1 MDAIRTFLG
10 RFATLSTQEWRTF
23 EQLVTRIEVKKGEPI
38 LMAGEACRFLAF
50 IERGCFRMYAEE
62 EGREQVLEFFFPG
75 ETATNYRSFL
85 TEDPSAHYISAIQ
98 PSTIYILTKTN
109 LQTLYQAHPKFE
121 RVGRLVAEAI
131 YLRITRKID
140 LLQNYTPEQRYSLL
154 MAQNREL
161 VQQVPQY
168 MIASYLGIQPETLSR
183 IKKRMTPKKP
193 D

>member
-1 MDAIRTFLG
+1 
-10 RFATLSTQEWRTF
+10 
-23 EQLVTRIEVKKGEPI
+23 
-38 LMAGEACRFLAF
+38 
-50 IERGCFRMYAEE
+50 
-62 EGREQVLEFFFPG
+62 
-75 ETATNYRSFL
+75 
-85 TEDPSAHYISAIQ
+85 
-98 PSTIYILTKTN
+98 
-109 LQTLYQAHPKFE
+109 TLYQAHPKFE